1 MVHWPIFSEKPR
13 VGVALAWCIL
23 RLHGVFSLLITDD
36 LGEAN
41 SVKYGKSLLIFN
53 RGSII

>member
-1 MVHWPIFSEKPR
+1 M
-13 VGVALAWCIL
+13 GVALAWCIL